1 MATIMTARQL
11 HLSLQ
16 PGASVP
22 CNLSW
27 RVEDGYLRLITVN
40 ELAEACTLALW
51 GPGDLVIPSLITLAP
66 LRLLSLSEAKVQEEA
81 PSDTQRE
88 SFLLNQCLQTATL
101 LGLTRCR
108 PAELRLYQLLLWV
121 GERFGRVSSRGV
133 SLSLQDMN
141 LTHRNLAEISGLT
154 RVTVTKALSFYRQQ
168 GYLIKEGSDEL
179 MLREALPFLQRGQ
192 AKS

>member
-1 MATIMTARQL
+1 MAMIMTARKL
-11 HLSLQ
+11 NLSLQ

-27 RVEDGYLRLITVN
+27 RVEDGYLRMVTLN
-40 ELAEACTLALW
+40 EQAEPCTLALW

-66 LRLLSLSEAKVQEEA
+66 LRLLSLSDATVQEEA
-81 PSDTQRE
+81 PHDGERE

-101 LGLTRCR
+101 LGLTRSR
-108 PAELRLYQLLLWV
+108 PAELRLYQLLLWF

-154 RVTVTKALSFYRQQ
+154 RVTVTKALSLYRQQ
-168 GYLIKEGSDEL
+168 GYLIKEGRDEL
-179 MLREALPFLQRGQ
+179 MIREALPLLQR
-192 AKS
+192 SPTRS